1 MVRQF
6 NDQTQGPRWVNNV
19 KRELSKKVWV
29 NNAKF
34 GGKCVNSSLGAV
46 LTWP

>member
-1 MVRQF
+1 MVRRF
-6 NDQTQGPRWVNNV
+6 NDQTQGAR
-19 KRELSKKVWV
+19 WV